1 MTSSQ
6 EYEIPGEIYMILRD
20 PDGTA
25 VSPGSTNAS
34 LLRFGETATIGAHD
48 GGIATPTVNQEMHA

>member
-1 MTSSQ
+1 
-6 EYEIPGEIYMILRD
+6 MILRD

-25 VSPGSTNAS
+25 VSPGSTNDS